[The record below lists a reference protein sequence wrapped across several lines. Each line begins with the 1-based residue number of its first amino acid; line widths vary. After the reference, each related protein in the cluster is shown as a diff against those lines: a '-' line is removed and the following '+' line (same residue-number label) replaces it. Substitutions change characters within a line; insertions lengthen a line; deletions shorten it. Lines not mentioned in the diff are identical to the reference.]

1 MTQQTQPTEPVRL
14 HNNENPMGPSPL
26 AMQSVRDTLSEA
38 NTYSGDALLPQL
50 REAIA
55 AAWDNR
61 ITADHIVLGSGSV
74 GVMEMIGRLY
84 LDSPEAECLVTPP
97 VFPYF
102 LNYCQANGRKLIK
115 VPLQPESFKTD
126 LTAVLAAITPNTR
139 IVYLCNPNNPTGSYI
154 TARELADFMA
164 QVPDHPL
171 VIHDQAYHHFVD
183 APDFPDSL
191 QPILD
196 NKHFL
201 VLHSF
206 SKVFGLAGMRLGYAI
221 ARPDVIAH
229 LSTIAHP
236 FLINKLNLKAGVAAL
251 SDSDHMQRS
260 IANNAAGKAWL
271 TEQLEAL
278 DCRVWPTQASF
289 MIFQYATM
297 PAATIIER
305 LEAAGVLVRPAF
317 FSPDHVRVS
326 IGNPAQNQQ
335 FIAALS
341 RILAE
346 G

>member
-1 MTQQTQPTEPVRL
+1 MTQSTEPIRL
-14 HNNENPMGPSPL
+14 NSNENPMGPSPL
-26 AMQSVRDTLSEA
+26 ALQSVTHVLSQV
-38 NTYSGDALLPQL
+38 NTYPGPEMPVQL
-50 REAIA
+50 QEAIA
-55 AAWDNR
+55 AAWGHR
-61 ITADHIVLGSGSV
+61 ITPDHIVLGSGSV
-74 GVMEMIGRLY
+74 GVMNLVARLY
-84 LDSPEAECLVTPP
+84 LDTPEAECLVMPP

-102 LNYCQANGRKLIK
+102 LNYCRENGRKLVT
-115 VPLQPESFKTD
+115 VPLQGESFRAD

-164 QVPDHPL
+164 QVPDHAL
-171 VIHDQAYHHFVD
+171 VVHDQAYHHFVD

-191 QPILD
+191 LPVLD
-196 NKHFL
+196 GKHFL

-206 SKVFGLAGMRLGYAI
+206 SKVFGLAGMRLGYGI
-221 ARPDVIAH
+221 ARPDIIAR
-229 LSTIAHP
+229 LEAIAP
-236 FLINKLNLKAGVAAL
+236 PSQLNKLNLTAGLNAL
-251 SDSDHMQRS
+251 NDSDHIQRS

-289 MIFQYATM
+289 MIFQATM

-305 LEAAGVLVRPAF
+305 LEVAGVLVRPAF
-317 FSPDHVRVS
+317 FSPEHVRVS

-335 FIAALS
+335 FITALS

-346 G
+346 GA